1 MPRFE
6 NLGKLQDQTKQASS
20 VEPLTENV
28 KTEKHKLGISNFERF
43 VSEILSSVECGLW
56 PVTGGLLADF
66 RHFQFFCELSV

>member
-28 KTEKHKLGISNFERF
+28 KTEKHKLGISNFDLY
-43 VSEILSSVECGLW
+43 LSSVDCGL
-56 PVTGGLLADF
+56 
-66 RHFQFFCELSV
+66 